1 MKNLIQVL
9 VATSLLATATFA
21 AAAPQKVEQLPRVVI
36 TGKSVQSQQVVQLP
50 RVVIEGRS
58 LQSQQALFA
67 LNTQTARLA
76 ARGG

>member
-1 MKNLIQVL
+1 MKNLIQAL
-9 VATSLLATATFA
+9 VAASLLATATFA

-67 LNTQTARLA
+67 LNTQAVRRA